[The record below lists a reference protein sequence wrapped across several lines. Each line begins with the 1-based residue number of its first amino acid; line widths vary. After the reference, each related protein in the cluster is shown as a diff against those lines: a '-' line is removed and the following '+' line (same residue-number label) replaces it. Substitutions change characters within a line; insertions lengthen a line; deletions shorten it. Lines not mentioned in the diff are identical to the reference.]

1 MDIFINFHME
11 KNMSKKLTLLA
22 FVAILF
28 GSAES
33 YASAPKPIDVEKCK
47 SNGYSASE
55 CAKKK
60 LARDA
65 EIARFHAAK

>member
-1 MDIFINFHME
+1 
-11 KNMSKKLTLLA
+11 MSKKLTLLA

-47 SNGYSASE
+47 ANGYSASE
-55 CAKKK
+55 CIKKK
-60 LARDA
+60 MVRDA
-65 EIARFHAAK
+65 EIANHAKK